1 MNVGIAIRSLVM
13 MSALATCAALGCSK
27 KRPDPEATSEIAR
40 REAYARALL
49 VDGGAVAYR
58 IGSNADV
65 QFADGFSIVQFDPA
79 DDWRSHAFRWMGPKG
94 HVRLR
99 TQGNEPMRLKLGG
112 WVNEKVIDTKPE
124 IRLYIDGQP
133 LSPQA
138 PSLVDQN
145 QFFVFEVDVDCAHRR
160 TVPRVGRRVA
170 LVRRTGAEGDRG
182 VRARLGAVERP
193 ALTTRLKVRRD
204 RCS

>member
-145 QFFVFEVDVDCAHRR
+145 QFFVFEVDVDPTLFHGQEW
-160 TVPRVGRRVA
+160 VNLDIVA
-170 LVRRTGAEGDRG
+170 S
-182 VRARLGAVERP
+182 AVAWHWSDAPE
-193 ALTTRLKVRRD
+193 LKVIVVFELGWERLNAPH
-204 RCS
+204 